1 MIINQTSLDDL
12 FRGFSRAYQNGF
24 AEVKPHWQQ
33 VATMITSTT
42 RENSYAWLGKF
53 PKLREWIG
61 SRVYETMKTHRYT
74 VVNRKF
80 EGTVEV
86 DADDISDDQV
96 GIYAPLFT
104 EMGRSAAAHP
114 DELVFEM
121 LGQAFETECY
131 DGQPFFDADHPVM
144 DPETRKEVSVSNM
157 QPGGGV
163 PWYLMDTSRALK
175 PLIFQ
180 KRRDYRFVRKDDP
193 KTSDRVFDQ
202 DKFIYGVDGRGA
214 AGFGFWQMAHASKA
228 ELNRDNLRAARRAM
242 MDLKNEA
249 GRPLG
254 VKPNVLV
261 VGSTHGD
268 AARDLI
274 LAERLANGET
284 NTDRNLLQIIE
295 IPFLD

>member
-1 MIINQTSLDDL
+1 MIINQQSLDDL

-33 VATMITSTT
+33 VATMITSST

-86 DADDISDDQV
+86 DADDISDDQI

-144 DPETRKEVSVSNM
+144 NPETRKEVSVSNM

-214 AGFGFWQMAHASKA
+214 AGLGFWEVGLGWKGDRGQAHVWG
-228 ELNRDNLRAARRAM
+228 RR
-242 MDLKNEA
+242 
-249 GRPLG
+249 RPR
-254 VKPNVLV
+254 V
-261 VGSTHGD
+261 VGEG
-268 AARDLI
+268 R
-274 LAERLANGET
+274 GG
-284 NTDRNLLQIIE
+284 
-295 IPFLD
+295 